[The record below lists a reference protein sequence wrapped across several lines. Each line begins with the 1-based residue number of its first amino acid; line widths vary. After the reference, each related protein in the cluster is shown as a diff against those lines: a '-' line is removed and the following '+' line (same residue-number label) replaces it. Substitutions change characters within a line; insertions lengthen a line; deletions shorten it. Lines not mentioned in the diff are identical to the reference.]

1 MITIIII
8 FSIIIVVIIV
18 LLILY
23 IFYKNNGMQKNIH
36 NYAIY
41 DKKES
46 KNYYYQMNPYFRPF
60 ESVYMSDTVKNEIFK
75 NIDNFKNNSNIFKNK
90 NVPRSLRIIISG
102 KEGIGKT
109 TLIEAIST
117 YFNYSI
123 IHFPKNNYSEK
134 MIYEFFNDINSLSM
148 NNIILFNNINFN
160 RIIEINKQLYDLL
173 CNFIIKNDKNNIF
186 IFTFNNLEDI
196 FESFNSN
203 FHIHN
208 HYYMDTHINHIM
220 KLVGQYIDDVNKLIE
235 IKHKFLLLNH
245 KLTPGYIIPY
255 LSFNEDFEK
264 SLDRFF
270 KIIKY

>member
-1 MITIIII
+1 MITILIII
-8 FSIIIVVIIV
+8 SLIIV
-18 LLILY
+18 LLLLLY
-23 IFYKNNGMQKNIH
+23 IFYKNNGLQKNIH

-41 DKKES
+41 DKRES
-46 KNYYYQMNPYFRPF
+46 KNYYYQKNPFFRPF

-75 NIDNFKNNSNIFKNK
+75 TIDNFTNNSSLSNN
-90 NVPRSLRIIISG
+90 NNLPRSLRIIISG

-109 TLIEAIST
+109 TLVEAIST
-117 YFNYSI
+117 FFNYGI

-134 MIYEFFNDINSLSM
+134 MIHEFFNDINCLPM

-160 RIIEINKQLYDLL
+160 IINKKNKQLYNLL
-173 CNFIIKNDKNNIF
+173 CSFVNKNDKNNIF
-186 IFTFNNLEDI
+186 IFTFNNLDDI
-196 FESFNSN
+196 FESFSSN
-203 FHIHN
+203 FRIHN
-208 HYYMDTHINHIM
+208 HYYMDVHINHIM
-220 KLVGQYIDDVNKLIE
+220 KLVGQYINDVNKLIE

-255 LSFNEDFEK
+255 LSFNENFEK